1 MAEEKKDKKY
11 YWLKLP
17 RNFFTK
23 HYTLMLMA
31 EPDGKELTLFY
42 IRLLTE
48 SIDHEGRLR
57 YSENIP
63 YTAESLASLTGFSLQ
78 IVTRALQLFT
88 DMELVVTE
96 SDGTIFLPKCLEMI
110 GSESESTQR
119 VRDYRKRKKE
129 EQKRAETVENTEHS
143 DKRYNN
149 VQCNNGNAKSNV
161 ENRDKSIDNNKK
173 DIVGKKPTPPY
184 KAIIDYL
191 NEKTNSRYKHTT
203 KSTQRII
210 NGRFDDGFTL
220 EDFKIVIDVK
230 SSQWLGDKK
239 MAAYLRPE
247 TLFAASHF
255 ESYLNE
261 CRLTKPQEPK
271 HSGISEKLARE
282 TSNNLLNTDDCG
294 EFE

>member
-1 MAEEKKDKKY
+1 MKEKTANFIMYPDYKEAFKALPGDDVKALLLSLFDFAETGECIELPPSASMAFLFISQQIKRDQEKYLQVCESRKEAGKK
-11 YWLKLP
+11 
-17 RNFFTK
+17 
-23 HYTLMLMA
+23 
-31 EPDGKELTLFY
+31 G
-42 IRLLTE
+42 
-48 SIDHEGRLR
+48 GRPKKTDFDT
-57 YSENIP
+57 NQ
-63 YTAESLASLTGFSLQ
+63 TQAKKANGFSEKQ
-78 IVTRALQLFT
+78 KNQ
-88 DMELVVTE
+88 
-96 SDGTIFLPKCLEMI
+96 
-110 GSESESTQR
+110 TQA
-119 VRDYRKRKKE
+119 KE
-129 EQKRAETVENTEHS
+129 ANNNYKDNCS
-143 DKRYNN
+143 DK
-149 VQCNNGNAKSNV
+149 
-161 ENRDKSIDNNKK
+161 DNTKK

-261 CRLTKPQEPK
+261 CRLVKPQEPK

-282 TSNNLLNTDDCG
+282 TSDNLLNTDDCG
-294 EFE
+294 EFM